1 MADDTRCTHPDCSK
15 RAWHKGACNYHAIL
29 SFYRENHIIPTT
41 PAGDG
46 TRARAVMATV
56 DKKRTGPEMTKNGIR
71 KMTVSKEEV
80 VTARVRA
87 SGRG

>member
-1 MADDTRCTHPDCSK
+1 MADDERCSHPDCSK

-29 SFYRENHIIPTT
+29 SFYRDNHIIPVT

-46 TRARAVMATV
+46 TRARAMMNSV
-56 DKKRTGPEMTKNGIR
+56 DRKPVGEPMTKNGIR
-71 KMTVSKEEV
+71 RIGKEEV
-80 VTARVRA
+80 VTARARQ